1 MPTPIR
7 RLIVVLAAVALLVS
21 PGVAPAAGSPADPQ
35 HLVDAYL
42 ASHPG
47 GTQINATE
55 IAYDGGRFV
64 VTVART
70 IGTLGSPDCPSGWFC
85 FYETVNYG
93 YPRGKLSDCGW
104 QDLGWWGW
112 RNRTESVHYNLS
124 TGSTTFIDETGD
136 VDTALFT
143 VSPTKRAIAD
153 VTPNRNKAD
162 YVYRS
167 CS

>member
-1 MPTPIR
+1 MLSR
-7 RLIVVLAAVALLVS
+7 VRHLNVLVLATLALL
-21 PGVAPAAGSPADPQ
+21 APATAAHADPGPDTQ
-35 HLVDAYL
+35 QQVDAYL
-42 ASHPG
+42 AAHPG
-47 GTQINATE
+47 GKQINSTE

-64 VTVART
+64 VTLVRSPGILA
-70 IGTLGSPDCPSGWFC
+70 SPDCPSGWFC
-85 FYETVNYG
+85 FYDQINYG

-112 RNRTESVHYNLS
+112 RDRTESVHDNQS
-124 TGSTTFIDETGD
+124 SGTVTFINETGS

-143 VSPTKRAIAD
+143 VSPTKRTIAD
-153 VTPNRNKAD
+153 VNPNRNKAD